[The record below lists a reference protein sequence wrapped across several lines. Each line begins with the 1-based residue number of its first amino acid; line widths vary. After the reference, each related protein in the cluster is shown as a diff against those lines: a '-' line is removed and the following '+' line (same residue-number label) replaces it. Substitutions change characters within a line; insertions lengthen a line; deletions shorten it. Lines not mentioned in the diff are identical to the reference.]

1 MQVPI
6 VMWLLGFIM
15 WVIAGLLF
23 VSMTW

>member
-6 VMWLLGFIM
+6 VLWLLGFIM